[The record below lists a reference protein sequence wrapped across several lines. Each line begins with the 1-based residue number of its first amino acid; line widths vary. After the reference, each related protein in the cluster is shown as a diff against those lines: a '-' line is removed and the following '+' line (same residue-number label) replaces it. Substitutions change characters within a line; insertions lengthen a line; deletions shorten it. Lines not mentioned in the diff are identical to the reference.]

1 VAGQRNRA
9 RVPLWFGATSFMI
22 YNRRAANCNRQ
33 LLMQRWAKPLGGA
46 YPALFLLLAINL
58 FNYIDRQILAAVE
71 PDIRASFF
79 SANDVNA
86 MTKTGFL
93 GVAFFVTYM
102 VSAPILGLLADR
114 ISRWLIIGSAVI
126 LWSLASG
133 GSGLAATFAILFA
146 TRIFVGIGEG
156 GYGPAAPTILSD
168 LFPIETRGRIMAI
181 FCAAI
186 PVGSAL
192 GYVIGG
198 LIGAHLG
205 WRWAFYLVTPPGL
218 LLGLLCFWQRDPRV
232 TADRL
237 AQKSPRRSIR
247 DYIRLF
253 RTRSYLINC
262 VAMTLMTFVQGGLG
276 FWASAYLRYRN
287 QSPDVGMTIFGLI
300 TVVAGLVA
308 TLLGGVIADK
318 LRPRFRGSYFW
329 VSGIGMLLAC
339 PFFIATLYIPF
350 PAAWVTMFV
359 AIFFLFLNTGPS
371 NTALANVSLPAVRAT
386 AFAANIFTVH
396 ALGDVQA
403 FWLLGYIGG
412 HTNMHKAFLFVSGII
427 LLSGV
432 AWLIGVKY
440 LPADTAAVETGGTT

>member
-1 VAGQRNRA
+1 MQSVSKILPTGA
-9 RVPLWFGATSFMI
+9 RS
-22 YNRRAANCNRQ
+22 
-33 LLMQRWAKPLGGA
+33 
-46 YPALFLLLAINL
+46 ALFLLLAINL
-58 FNYIDRQILAAVE
+58 FNYIDRQILAALE
-71 PDIRASFF
+71 PDIRATFF
-79 SANDVNA
+79 AVGDVNA

-93 GVAFFVTYM
+93 GDAFFVTYM
-102 VSAPILGLLADR
+102 LSAPILGLLADR
-114 ISRWLIIGSAVI
+114 FSRWIIVGCAVI

-146 TRIFVGIGEG
+146 TRVCVGIGEG

-205 WRWAFYLVTPPGL
+205 WRWAFYLVAPPGL

-232 TADRL
+232 A
-237 AQKSPRRSIR
+237 ANHQQKSSRRSIS
-247 DYIRLF
+247 DYLNLF

-262 VAMTLMTFVQGGLG
+262 IAMTLMTFVTGGLG
-276 FWASAYLRYRN
+276 FWVPAYLRYRN
-287 QSPDVGMTIFGLI
+287 QSPAVGMTIFGLI
-300 TVVAGLVA
+300 TVVAGLVS
-308 TLLGGVIADK
+308 TLLGGVIADR
-318 LRPRFRGSYFW
+318 LRSRLPGSYFW
-329 VSGIGMLLAC
+329 VSGIGMLIAC
-339 PFFIATLYIPF
+339 PIFVVALYIPF
-350 PAAWVTMFV
+350 PAAWVAMFL

-386 AFAANIFTVH
+386 AFAVNILVIH

-412 HTNMHKAFLFVSGII
+412 HTNMRVAFLVVSGII
-427 LLSGV
+427 FASGL
-432 AWLIGVKY
+432 AWLLGVKY
-440 LPADTAAVETGGTT
+440 LPADTAAVETAETA

>member
-1 VAGQRNRA
+1 MQSVSKKLPSGA
-9 RVPLWFGATSFMI
+9 RTA
-22 YNRRAANCNRQ
+22 
-33 LLMQRWAKPLGGA
+33 
-46 YPALFLLLAINL
+46 LLLLLVINL
-58 FNYIDRQILAAVE
+58 FNYIDRQILAALE
-71 PDIRASFF
+71 PDIRATFF
-79 SANDVNA
+79 AASDVNR
-86 MTKTGFL
+86 MTKTGLL

-102 VSAPILGLLADR
+102 ISAPILGLLADR
-114 ISRWLIIGSAVI
+114 FSRWIIVGIAVI

-133 GSGLAATFAILFA
+133 ASGLAATFWILFA

-198 LIGAHLG
+198 LIGVHLG
-205 WRWAFYLVTPPGL
+205 WRWAFYLVAPPGL

-232 TADRL
+232 AADHL
-237 AQKSPRRSIR
+237 VQKTPRRSMP
-247 DYIRLF
+247 DYLNLF

-262 VAMTLMTFVQGGLG
+262 IAMTLMTFVIGGLG
-276 FWASAYLRYRN
+276 FWVPAYLRYRN
-287 QSPDVGMTIFGLI
+287 QSPAVGMTIFGLI
-300 TVVAGLVA
+300 TVVSGLVS

-318 LRPRFRGSYFW
+318 LRPRFAGSYFW
-329 VSGIGMLLAC
+329 VSGIGMLIAC
-339 PFFIATLYIPF
+339 PIFVVTLYLPF
-350 PAAWVTMFV
+350 PAAWVTMFL

-371 NTALANVSLPAVRAT
+371 NTALANVALPAVRAT
-386 AFAANIFTVH
+386 AFAANIFVIH

-412 HTNMHKAFLFVSGII
+412 HTNMHVAFLFVSGVIFA
-427 LLSGV
+427 SGL

-440 LPADTAAVETGGTT
+440 LPADTAAVETVGVN

>member
-1 VAGQRNRA
+1 MQPTKAK
-9 RVPLWFGATSFMI
+9 LISGAHT
-22 YNRRAANCNRQ
+22 
-33 LLMQRWAKPLGGA
+33 
-46 YPALFLLLAINL
+46 ALFLLLAINL
-58 FNYIDRQILAAVE
+58 FNYIDRQVLAALE
-71 PDIRASFF
+71 PDIRATFF

-86 MTKTGFL
+86 MTKTGLL
-93 GVAFFVTYM
+93 GDAFFVTYM

-114 ISRWLIIGSAVI
+114 FSRWIIIGSAAI

-146 TRIFVGIGEG
+146 TRICVGIGEG

-168 LFPIETRGRIMAI
+168 LFPIEKRGRVMAV

-192 GYVIGG
+192 GYVVGG

-205 WRWAFYLVTPPGL
+205 WRWAFYLVAPPGL
-218 LLGLLCFWQRDPRV
+218 LLGLLCFWQRDPRLA
-232 TADRL
+232 ADHL
-237 AQKSPRRSIR
+237 AQKLRRRSIH
-247 DYIRLF
+247 DYLNLF

-262 VAMTLMTFVQGGLG
+262 VAQTLMTFVTGGLG
-276 FWASAYLRYRN
+276 FWVPAYLRYRN

-300 TVVAGLVA
+300 TVVAGLVS
-308 TLLGGVIADK
+308 TLLGGVIADR
-318 LRPRFRGSYFW
+318 LRTRFAGSYFW
-329 VSGIGMLLAC
+329 VSGIGMLIAC
-339 PFFIATLYIPF
+339 PIFIVALYIPF
-350 PAAWVTMFV
+350 PAAWVAMFF

-386 AFAANIFTVH
+386 AFAANIFIIH
-396 ALGDVQA
+396 AFGDVQA

-412 HTNMHKAFLFVSGII
+412 HTNMRVAFLFVSGII

-440 LPADTAAVETGGTT
+440 LEADTAAVETA

>member
-1 VAGQRNRA
+1 
-9 RVPLWFGATSFMI
+9 MI
-22 YNRRAANCNRQ
+22 YNRRAANCNPQ
-33 LLMQRWAKPLGGA
+33 LSMEPSGQKLASGA
-46 YPALFLLLAINL
+46 RSALFLLLAINL
-58 FNYIDRQILAAVE
+58 FNYIDRQILAALE
-71 PDIRASFF
+71 PNIRETFF
-79 SANDVNA
+79 APDDVNR
-86 MTKTGFL
+86 MTKTGLL

-102 VSAPILGLLADR
+102 VSAPVLGFLADR
-114 ISRWLIIGSAVI
+114 ISRWVIVGIAVI

-133 GSGLAATFAILFA
+133 ASGLAATFGILFA

-232 TADRL
+232 AADNL
-237 AQKSPRRSIR
+237 VPKSSRRSIR
-247 DYIRLF
+247 DYLNLF

-262 VAMTLMTFVQGGLG
+262 IAQTLMTFVVGGLG
-276 FWASAYLRYRN
+276 FWVPAYLRFRD
-287 QSPDVGMTIFGLI
+287 QSSEVGMTIFGLI
-300 TVVAGLVA
+300 TVVAGLVS
-308 TLLGGVIADK
+308 TLLGGIIADK
-318 LRPRFRGSYFW
+318 LRSRFAGSYFW
-329 VSGIGMLLAC
+329 VSGIGMLIAC
-339 PFFIATLYIPF
+339 PFFIVSLYVPF
-350 PAAWVTMFV
+350 PAAWIPMFL

-386 AFAANIFTVH
+386 AFAANIFVIH
-396 ALGDVQA
+396 AFGDVQA

-412 HTNMHKAFLFVSGII
+412 HTNMHVAFLFVSGII
-427 LLSGV
+427 FLSGLV
-432 AWLIGVKY
+432 WLMGVKY
-440 LPADTAAVETGGTT
+440 LPGDTAAVENQTD

>member
-1 VAGQRNRA
+1 MSKSTLTGA
-9 RVPLWFGATSFMI
+9 RS
-22 YNRRAANCNRQ
+22 
-33 LLMQRWAKPLGGA
+33 
-46 YPALFLLLAINL
+46 ALFLLLAINL
-58 FNYIDRQILAAVE
+58 FNYIDRQVLAALE
-71 PDIRASFF
+71 PDIRATFF
-79 SANDVNA
+79 PAGGVNA
-86 MTKTGFL
+86 MTKTGLL
-93 GVAFFVTYM
+93 GDAFFITYM
-102 VSAPILGLLADR
+102 ISAPILGLLADR
-114 ISRWLIIGSAVI
+114 FSRWIIIGSAVL

-133 GSGLAATFAILFA
+133 GSGLAATFTILFA
-146 TRIFVGIGEG
+146 TRVCVGIGEG

-205 WRWAFYLVTPPGL
+205 WRWAFYLVAPPGL

-232 TADRL
+232 AADHL
-237 AQKSPRRSIR
+237 IQKARRSLR
-247 DYIRLF
+247 DYLNLF

-262 VAMTLMTFVQGGLG
+262 IAMTLMTFVTGGLG
-276 FWASAYLRYRN
+276 FWAPAYLRFRN

-300 TVVAGLVA
+300 IVVAGLVS

-318 LRPRFRGSYFW
+318 LRSRVAGSYFW
-329 VSGIGMLLAC
+329 VSGIGMLISC

-350 PAAWVTMFV
+350 PAAWITMFV

-386 AFAANIFTVH
+386 AFAANIFVIH
-396 ALGDVQA
+396 AFGDVQA

-412 HTNMHKAFLFVSGII
+412 HTNMRVAFLFVSGII
-427 LLSGV
+427 FASGL
-432 AWLIGVKY
+432 AWIIGAKY
-440 LPADTAAVETGGTT
+440 LPADTAAIERAGAN